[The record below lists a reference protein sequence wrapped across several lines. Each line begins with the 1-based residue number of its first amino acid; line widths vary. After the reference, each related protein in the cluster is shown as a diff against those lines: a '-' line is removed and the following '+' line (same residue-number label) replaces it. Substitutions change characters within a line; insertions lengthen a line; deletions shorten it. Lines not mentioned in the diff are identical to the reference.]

1 MQPAYGI
8 GFNKRKH
15 MKIIDAHAHAFD
27 TLSGFG
33 ADGELRPIGNGY
45 GIWATGKQERII
57 PEGFGDREFTIE
69 SLMKMYSQYSVEKT
83 VLLQGGFLGFENNYV
98 YEASKKYPDKVC
110 AAGAIDPWCRRSD
123 TVLENLL
130 SNYRFRV
137 FKFEVST
144 GCGLMGSHPEFAL
157 DCPELMRIYNKIN
170 DIHGIL
176 VFDLGSPGDASHQVD
191 AVVRISETFK
201 TMPIVIC
208 HLGSYKLNQE
218 DIFLQ
223 EIRLLKRDNIFFDLA
238 AVFWKVKPENYPYPT
253 AQFYIKT
260 ALNTVGSEHLMWGSD
275 VPSTAVHLPLD
286 KQIEY
291 VSDCLKQSD
300 IENVFYNVAD
310 QLYFL

>member
-1 MQPAYGI
+1 
-8 GFNKRKH
+8 

-27 TLSGFG
+27 TLAGFG

-57 PEGFGDREFTIE
+57 PEGCGDRDFTIE
-69 SLMKMYSQYSVEKT
+69 ALLKLHDQYSIDKT

-98 YEASKKYPDKVC
+98 HDASVKYPERVC
-110 AAGAIDPWCRRSD
+110 GAATLDPWCRRAD
-123 TVLENLL
+123 GILENLICNL
-130 SNYRFRV
+130 GFKV

-144 GCGLMGSHPEFAL
+144 GCGLMGSHPAFDL
-157 DCPELMRIYNKIN
+157 DCSEMMKIYGRINE
-170 DIHGIL
+170 IHGVI

-191 AVVRISETFK
+191 AVVRIAEMYK

-218 DIFLQ
+218 GIFLK
-223 EIRLLKRDNIFFDLA
+223 EIELLKKDNIYFDLA
-238 AVFWKVKPENYPYPT
+238 AAFWKVKPEPYPYPT

-275 VPSTAVHLPLD
+275 LPSTAVHLSLD

-291 VSDCLKQSD
+291 VASCLKASEID
-300 IENVFYNVAD
+300 NVFYNVAD
-310 QLYFL
+310 NLYFR